1 MKLVASLTSP
11 YARKI
16 RVMLAEKKLPF
27 ELVVDSP
34 WEPTSTVPEINP
46 LGKVPVLITDDGET
60 FFDSPVL
67 AGWLETLSVAPRL
80 VPADPL
86 EAVRVRQL
94 EALADGIIDA
104 VVIIVREG
112 RRPEAQRSDEVV
124 ARQLQAIERG
134 LDRFEQLATGRS
146 WLHGDGMSL
155 GDIAA
160 GVMLGFI
167 ELRLPQV
174 DWRSGRTALSALAD
188 RLFERDSFRDTL
200 PPAG

>member
-34 WEPTSTVPEINP
+34 WEPTSTIPEINP
-46 LGKVPVLITDDGET
+46 LGKVPVLVTDEGEV
-60 FFDSPVL
+60 FFDSPVI
-67 AGWLETLSVAPRL
+67 AGWIENLAAAPRL
-80 VPADPL
+80 LPADPV

-94 EALADGIIDA
+94 EALADGITDA
-104 VVIIVREG
+104 AVIIVREG
-112 RRPEAQRSDEVV
+112 RRPEDKRSEDVV

-134 LDRFEQLATGRS
+134 LDRFEQLATGRN

-155 GDIAA
+155 GDVAT
-160 GVMLGFI
+160 GVMLGFVD
-167 ELRLPQV
+167 LRLPQV
-174 DWRSGRTALSALAD
+174 DWRSNRPALAALAD
-188 RLFERDSFRDTL
+188 RLFERPSFTDTV

>member
-16 RVMLAEKKLPF
+16 RVMLAEKQLPF

-60 FFDSPVL
+60 FFDSPVI
-67 AGWLETLSVAPRL
+67 AGWLETLSAAPRL

-94 EALADGIIDA
+94 EALADGITDA

-112 RRPEAQRSDEVV
+112 RRAEAQRSEEVV

-167 ELRLPQV
+167 ELRLPQA

>member
-16 RVMLAEKKLPF
+16 RIMLAEKKQPF

-34 WEPTSTVPEINP
+34 WEPTSTVPEVNP

-60 FFDSPVL
+60 FFDSPVI
-67 AGWLETLSVAPRL
+67 AGWIETLSIAPRL
-80 VPADPL
+80 IPADPL

-94 EALADGIIDA
+94 EALADGITDAA
-104 VVIIVREG
+104 VVIVREG
-112 RRPEAQRSDEVV
+112 RRPQAQQSESVV

-134 LDRFEQLATGRS
+134 LDRLDQLATGRH
-146 WLHGDGMSL
+146 WLQGDGMSL
-155 GDIAA
+155 GDISV
-160 GVMLGFI
+160 GVMLGFL
-167 ELRLPQV
+167 ELRLPQL
-174 DWRSGRTALSALAD
+174 DWKQGRPALEMLGE
-188 RLFERDSFRDTL
+188 RLFERTSFADTI